1 MATHHTVPPP
11 LVKPVQLRSNWAP
24 LKPGLNDLTQTHE
37 APAQTSAPE
46 SGLSATGLACF
57 RGDRQLF
64 RDLDLKVDP
73 GQALQVRGPNGCGKT
88 TLLRILCGLTRPE
101 DGTIRWRGRVLRSH
115 DPDYL
120 RDLRYIGHND
130 GVKLVLTPRENLRIA
145 MALDTGA
152 DEEELESALA
162 RLDLAQFM
170 DVPCRSLSA
179 GQRRRVGLAR
189 LTLGG
194 GRLWL
199 LDEPFTA
206 LDIDGTGTV
215 RALIEAH
222 LDGGGCA
229 VLTSHQPIGIDADK
243 STSIHLT

>member
-1 MATHHTVPPP
+1 M
-11 LVKPVQLRSNWAP
+11 
-24 LKPGLNDLTQTHE
+24 
-37 APAQTSAPE
+37 PAQGPAPE
-46 SGLSATGLACF
+46 SLLAATGLACF
-57 RGDRQLF
+57 RGDRLLF
-64 RDLDLKVDP
+64 RDLSLRVNA

-88 TLLRILCGLTRPE
+88 TLLRILCGLTLPE

-120 RDLRYIGHND
+120 RELRYIGHSD
-130 GVKLVLTPRENLRIA
+130 GVKLALSPRENLAIA
-145 MALDTGA
+145 MALGSGA
-152 DEEELESALA
+152 DQAALEAALA
-162 RLDLAQFM
+162 RFDLTDFM
-170 DVPCRSLSA
+170 DVPCRTLSA

-194 GRLWL
+194 ARLWL

-206 LDIDGTGTV
+206 LDTSGIDAV

-229 VLTSHQPIGIDADK
+229 VLTSHQAINLDAGRSASIDLA
-243 STSIHLT
+243 S

>member
-1 MATHHTVPPP
+1 M
-11 LVKPVQLRSNWAP
+11 
-24 LKPGLNDLTQTHE
+24 TQAHE
-37 APAQTSAPE
+37 APAQGPAPE
-46 SGLSATGLACF
+46 SLLAATGLACF
-57 RGDRQLF
+57 RGDRLLF
-64 RDLDLKVDP
+64 RDLSLRVNA

-88 TLLRILCGLTRPE
+88 TLLRILCGLTLPE

-120 RDLRYIGHND
+120 RELRYIGHSD
-130 GVKLVLTPRENLRIA
+130 GVKLALSPRENLAIA
-145 MALDTGA
+145 MALDSGA
-152 DEEELESALA
+152 DEAALEAALA
-162 RLDLAQFM
+162 RLHLADFM
-170 DVPCRSLSA
+170 DVPCRTLSA

-194 GRLWL
+194 ARLWM

-206 LDIDGTGTV
+206 LDTSGIDAV

-229 VLTSHQPIGIDADK
+229 VLTSHQPINLDAGR
-243 STSIHLT
+243 SASITLGS

>member
-1 MATHHTVPPP
+1 M
-11 LVKPVQLRSNWAP
+11 
-24 LKPGLNDLTQTHE
+24 TQAHE
-37 APAQTSAPE
+37 APAQGSAPE
-46 SGLSATGLACF
+46 SLLAATGLACF
-57 RGDRQLF
+57 RGDRLLF
-64 RDLDLKVDP
+64 RDLSLRVNA

-88 TLLRILCGLTRPE
+88 TLLRILCGLTLPE

-120 RDLRYIGHND
+120 RELRYIGHSD
-130 GVKLVLTPRENLRIA
+130 GVKLALSPRENLAIA
-145 MALDTGA
+145 MALGSGA
-152 DEEELESALA
+152 DEAALEAALA
-162 RLDLAQFM
+162 RFDLTDFM
-170 DVPCRSLSA
+170 DVPCRTLSA

-194 GRLWL
+194 ARLWL

-206 LDIDGTGTV
+206 LDTSGIDAV

-229 VLTSHQPIGIDADK
+229 VLTSHQAINLDAGRSASIDLA
-243 STSIHLT
+243 S